1 MDTRIYKLSEYPTN
15 LSGFIMMCSM
25 KWLQAQEQLARS
37 VGEEGVAVGDREL
50 LRVLRRFSNR
60 RGGTKF
66 HRQTLADRELNLI
79 LNPVDERQFRLG
91 VGEESKSGGSPCSVR
106 GKTTA
111 SGSDVFPAYDSIGGW
126 MGGNAQEP
134 NPSAE
139 PVSPNWH
146 PCECGEHTSPVGKD
160 IYSPTTP
167 LWEENGLVFEEAEDQ
182 ERDAY
187 QSNNVRRK
195 L

>member
-1 MDTRIYKLSEYPTN
+1 
-15 LSGFIMMCSM
+15 MCSM

-79 LNPVDERQFRLG
+79 LNPVDERQFRRG
-91 VGEESKSGGSPCSVR
+91 FADQCTAIEECKSA

-111 SGSDVFPAYDSIGGW
+111 SGSDVFHSHDSSGGW
-126 MGGNAQEP
+126 MGGDAQKSD
-134 NPSAE
+134 PSAE

-146 PCECGEHTSPVGKD
+146 PCECGEHTSPVGED

-167 LWEENGLVFEEAEDQ
+167 LWEEIFKEAEDE
-182 ERDAY
+182 ERNSD